1 MEASQP
7 LRIETLDTKAPATH
21 LSVIT
26 GGGVVGIPKEQ
37 TVEDRVDRLSVAID
51 WRSYLPEAAESPM
64 WAIQQR
70 IKRVCFCCEHT
81 CAVGVVDRSRQLRTR
96 RTTVTKLFATI
107 RMMTSTRERVHV
119 VKCPNEFAV
128 AIAFEE
134 PAVVEKTRDPM
145 QMHDVRGEQ
154 LRTV

>member
-7 LRIETLDTKAPATH
+7 LRIDTPDTKAPATH

-70 IKRVCFCCEHT
+70 IMY
-81 CAVGVVDRSRQLRTR
+81 SR
-96 RTTVTKLFATI
+96 
-107 RMMTSTRERVHV
+107 
-119 VKCPNEFAV
+119 
-128 AIAFEE
+128 
-134 PAVVEKTRDPM
+134 
-145 QMHDVRGEQ
+145 
-154 LRTV
+154 